1 MTGEAAY
8 LAIEAAFGA
17 PATLA
22 AIEPLTP
29 EQRQAL
35 RQFWIGRARG
45 ELTTALSFEFML
57 DDLRALGA
65 PAVLTELAE
74 RSIAD
79 EHRHVD
85 WCLRFARL
93 WGAGAP
99 AEASLSGTRPL
110 ELDGASEHDSRILRT
125 VFGCCFSETVA
136 THVLLA
142 SQERLELESVR
153 RLNHQHIAEEVGHAR
168 LGWGL
173 LGWSGLT
180 QRDRDMVG
188 HFVATMTDLTR
199 SAWYGPGYGADP
211 ALEQLG
217 YLPQPLVRGA
227 CEAALTDVI
236 LPGLEQNGVRV
247 V

>member
-1 MTGEAAY
+1 MTEAAY

-22 AIEPLTP
+22 AVEPLSP
-29 EQRQAL
+29 EQRQVL
-35 RQFWIGRARG
+35 RQFWLGRARG

-85 WCLRFARL
+85 WCLRFAQL
-93 WGAGAP
+93 WGGGEP
-99 AEASLSGTRPL
+99 AEPGLGGTRPL
-110 ELDGASEHDSRILRT
+110 ELEGASEHDSRILRT

-180 QRDRDMVG
+180 RRDRDMLG
-188 HFVATMTDLTR
+188 HFVSGMTDLTR
-199 SAWYGPGYGADP
+199 SAWYGPSYGADA
-211 ALEQLG
+211 ALEPLG
-217 YLPQPLVRGA
+217 YLPQALVEAA
-227 CEAALTDVI
+227 CETALNDVI
-236 LPGLEQNGVRV
+236 LPGLDQNGVRIA
-247 V
+247 